1 MGQTLGLYE
10 VTKEESDWKSLTKY
24 KEHNLIYVRDK
35 NKSFWIGDKLERL
48 QLPISPP
55 VPLVIDTGTL
65 YPRVHQHYSNHYQ
78 CEME

>member
-10 VTKEESDWKSLTKY
+10 VPKEEANWKSLTKF

-48 QLPISPP
+48 QLPITPP
-55 VPLVIDTGTL
+55 EPLRFDSETL
-65 YPRVHQHYSNHYQ
+65 YPRVHQHYSNHFQ
-78 CEME
+78 CDME